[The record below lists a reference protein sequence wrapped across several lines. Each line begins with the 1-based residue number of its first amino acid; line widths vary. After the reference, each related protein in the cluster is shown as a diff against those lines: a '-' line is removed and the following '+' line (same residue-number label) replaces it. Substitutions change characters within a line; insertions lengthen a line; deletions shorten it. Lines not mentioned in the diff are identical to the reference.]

1 MRIISGNFKGRRFN
15 PPLSKTST
23 RPTMDMAKEG
33 IFNIISNYFDFEK
46 AKVLDLFGG
55 TGSISFE
62 FLSRECREVTIVE
75 NNAVLVRFI
84 SSVSS
89 ALDTENNLKIVKDDA
104 LKFIKKTDDAFNL
117 IFADPPYNY
126 RYYNDLVNEIFSRAL
141 LEPEGIFIIEHDKT
155 QDFSAHEFFS
165 DLRIYG
171 TNRFSFFSK
180 KTP

>member
-15 PPLSKTST
+15 PPLSKTAA

-33 IFNIISNYFDFEK
+33 IFNIISNYFNFEK

-75 NNAVLVRFI
+75 NNVVLTTFI
-84 SSVSS
+84 SSVSDT
-89 ALDTENNLKIVKDDA
+89 LKTENNLKIVKDDA
-104 LKFIKKTDDAFNL
+104 LKFIKKTHDTFNL

-126 RYYNDLVNEIFSRAL
+126 RYYSDLVNGIFNRAL
-141 LEPEGIFIIEHDKT
+141 LQPEGIFIMEHDKT
-155 QDFSAHEFFS
+155 QDFSTHEFFS

-180 KTP
+180 

>member
-33 IFNIISNYFDFEK
+33 IFNIISNYFDFEE

-62 FLSRECREVTIVE
+62 FLSRDCREVTIVE
-75 NNAVLVRFI
+75 NNPVLVRFI
-84 SSVSS
+84 SSVSNT
-89 ALDTENNLKIVKDDA
+89 LDTENNLKIVKDDA
-104 LKFIKKTDDAFNL
+104 LKFIKKTYDTFNL

-126 RYYNDLVNEIFSRAL
+126 RYYNDLVNEIFNRNL

-155 QDFSAHEFFS
+155 QEFSKHVFFS